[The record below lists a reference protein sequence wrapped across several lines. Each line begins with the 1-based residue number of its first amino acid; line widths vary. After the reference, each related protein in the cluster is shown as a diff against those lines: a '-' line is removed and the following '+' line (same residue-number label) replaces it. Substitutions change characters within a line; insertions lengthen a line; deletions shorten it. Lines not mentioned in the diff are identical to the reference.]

1 MAPFR
6 RLRIPERAVLKGSFK
21 CLLQLAR
28 PGFRV

>member
-6 RLRIPERAVLKGSFK
+6 RLRIPERAVLKAPLK
-21 CLLQLAR
+21 RLLQLAR